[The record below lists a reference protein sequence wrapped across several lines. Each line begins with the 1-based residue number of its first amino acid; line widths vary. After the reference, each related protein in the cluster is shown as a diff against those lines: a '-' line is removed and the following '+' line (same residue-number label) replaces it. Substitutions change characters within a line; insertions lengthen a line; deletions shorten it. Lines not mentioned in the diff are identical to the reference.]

1 MKYVLIILTIVL
13 SSCAPVE
20 NADQYETKYPGTPTM
35 QSAEDAMNG
44 KLFNE

>member
-1 MKYVLIILTIVL
+1 MKFLLIILTIVL
-13 SSCAPVE
+13 SSCSPVE
-20 NADQYETKYPGTPTM
+20 NAPQYETKYPNTPTM